1 MFIKKRFISR
11 PDWKRILT
19 REYSEKIVSLGDMRA
34 AVGVLRIGGVSEPFR
49 ADVCGRTMVLADR
62 GYTWVELLP
71 DGRNWCLTAMYD
83 PSGSM
88 LQFYFDVTKRNVT
101 DAPAHFFDLF
111 LDVTVDPDGRAKLL
125 DADELGEALTEGI
138 ISQAEYDLAQHE
150 ADAILAA
157 FPSQTERLDR
167 ICRALAGF

>member
-34 AVGVLRIGGVSEPFR
+34 AVGVLRLGEVSEPFR
-49 ADVCGRTMVLADR
+49 ADVCGRTMILADR

-111 LDVTVDPDGRAKLL
+111 LDVTVDPDGRTKLL
-125 DADELGEALTEGI
+125 DADELVEALTEGI
-138 ISQAEYDLAQHE
+138 ISRAEYDLAQNE

-157 FPSQTERLDR
+157 FPAQTERLDR
-167 ICRALAGF
+167 ICRTLAGI